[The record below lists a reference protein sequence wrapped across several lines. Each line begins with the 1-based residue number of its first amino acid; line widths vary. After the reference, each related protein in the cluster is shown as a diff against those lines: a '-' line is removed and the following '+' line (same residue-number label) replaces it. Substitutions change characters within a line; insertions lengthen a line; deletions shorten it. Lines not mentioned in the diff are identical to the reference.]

1 MKSIV
6 AYPFEIEKVLDST
19 QKQPHNGYL
28 IVHYELF
35 KRILHLKGA
44 VVKCGITAVESFSRF
59 TDLYKTEIN
68 QQRKLIAFEKYESDF
83 EFEETVLQTFL
94 KMKTHNGNNIR
105 DLKESLIER
114 GKQEN
119 VEFLPG
125 KLSEAIPNY
134 LIENPELKIAL
145 LNIDLD
151 DYESSLT
158 ALDYLY
164 PRIEVGGILIID
176 NYHKLSAEML
186 AINTYFNNAKVKLQ
200 HFSLSQGP
208 FFIIK

>member
-6 AYPFEIEKVLDST
+6 AYPFEIEKILDST
-19 QKQPHNGYL
+19 QNQPHNGFL

-44 VVKCGITAVESFSRF
+44 IVKCGITAVESFSRF
-59 TDLYKTEIN
+59 NDLYKSETN
-68 QQRKLIAFEKYESDF
+68 QQRKLIAFEKYEANY
-83 EFEETVLQTFL
+83 EFIETVLQTFL
-94 KMKTHNGNNIR
+94 KLKTHAGSNIQE
-105 DLKESLIER
+105 LKENLIEK

-119 VEFLPG
+119 VEFVPR
-125 KLSEAIPNY
+125 KLSDAIPNY

-151 DYESSLT
+151 DYESCLT

-164 PRIEVGGILIID
+164 PRIEEGGILVID

-186 AINTYFNNAKVKLQ
+186 AINTYFSNAKVKLQ

>member
-6 AYPFEIEKVLDST
+6 AYPFEIEKILDSN
-19 QKQPHNGYL
+19 QHQQHNGHL
-28 IVHYELF
+28 IIHYELF

-44 VVKCGITAVESFSRF
+44 IVKCGITAIESFSRF
-59 TDLYKTEIN
+59 NDLYKTEIN
-68 QQRKLIAFEKYESDF
+68 QQRKLIAFEKYESNF

-94 KMKTHNGNNIR
+94 KPKIYNGVYIQE
-105 DLKESLIER
+105 LKENLIEK
-114 GKQEN
+114 GKKEN
-119 VEFLPG
+119 IEFIPG
-125 KLSEAIPNY
+125 KLSDAIPNY
-134 LIENPELKIAL
+134 LISNPELKIAL

-151 DYESSLT
+151 DYESCLT

-164 PRIEVGGILIID
+164 PRIEEGGILVID
-176 NYHKLSAEML
+176 NYHKLSSEML
-186 AINTYFNNAKVKLQ
+186 AINTYFSNAKVKLQ